1 MQDRHGHRISYLRVS
16 ITDRCNERCT
26 YCMPQELQEWLP
38 REEILTFEET
48 LRLIRIAADLGVSK
62 VRVTGGEP
70 LTRRDV
76 LDFVRRI
83 PEIPGIK
90 SIGVSTNGTLLARE
104 ITSGKTMAA
113 ALRDAGVQSV
123 NISLDTLDRDAYS
136 QITGRNFHEH
146 VLRGIDAAISA
157 GFDQI
162 KLNTVLM
169 RGRNEDQ
176 LIPLVEF
183 AGARDLILRFIEMM
197 PVSTIDVLDE
207 NNFISVLEAKRLIE
221 SLYGCLIP
229 EAEFRTNGPAAYY
242 QIPGRKQRIGFIG
255 AMTNL
260 HFCESCNKL
269 RLTCDGKLRP
279 CLGSYLEFDIM
290 KPLRAGASDAE
301 LRQFFLDVV
310 ERKPAQHDFR
320 DNYQPNRKMIT
331 IGGRR
336 MRRLTH
342 IGRDGRAQTVDVSA
356 KSMSKRRAVA
366 AGKIRLRRETLD
378 LIKNDRIAKGNVFAT
393 ARIAGIQAAKQTA
406 QLIPLCHTLPLGEVK
421 IDIVISN
428 ESADVKCTAQTV
440 AQTGV
445 EMEALVGATVALLS
459 IE

>member
-1 MQDRHGHRISYLRVS
+1 
-16 ITDRCNERCT
+16 
-26 YCMPQELQEWLP
+26 
-38 REEILTFEET
+38 
-48 LRLIRIAADLGVSK
+48 
-62 VRVTGGEP
+62 
-70 LTRRDV
+70 
-76 LDFVRRI
+76 
-83 PEIPGIK
+83 
-90 SIGVSTNGTLLARE
+90 
-104 ITSGKTMAA
+104 
-113 ALRDAGVQSV
+113 V

-136 QITGRNFHEH
+136 QITGRDFHEH

-221 SLYGCLIP
+221 SLYGYLIP
-229 EAEFRTNGPAAYY
+229 EVEFRTNGPASYY

-279 CLGSYLEFDIM
+279 CLGSHLEFDIM

-310 ERKPAQHDFR
+310 ERKPEQHDFR
-320 DNYQPNRKMIT
+320 ENYRPNRKMVA
-331 IGGRR
+331 IGG
-336 MRRLTH
+336 
-342 IGRDGRAQTVDVSA
+342 
-356 KSMSKRRAVA
+356 
-366 AGKIRLRRETLD
+366 
-378 LIKNDRIAKGNVFAT
+378 
-393 ARIAGIQAAKQTA
+393 
-406 QLIPLCHTLPLGEVK
+406 
-421 IDIVISN
+421 
-428 ESADVKCTAQTV
+428 
-440 AQTGV
+440 
-445 EMEALVGATVALLS
+445 
-459 IE
+459 

>member
-1 MQDRHGHRISYLRVS
+1 MQDHHGHRISYLRVS

-38 REEILTFEET
+38 REGILTFEET

-76 LDFVRRI
+76 INFVRQI
-83 PEIPGIK
+83 PEISGIK
-90 SIGVSTNGTLLARE
+90 SIGLSTNGTLLARE

-242 QIPGRKQRIGFIG
+242 QIAGRKQRIGFIG

-290 KPLRAGASDAE
+290 KPLRSGASDAE
-301 LRQFFLDVV
+301 LRQFFIDVV

-320 DNYQPNRKMIT
+320 DNYQPNRKMIA
-331 IGGRR
+331 IGG
-336 MRRLTH
+336 
-342 IGRDGRAQTVDVSA
+342 
-356 KSMSKRRAVA
+356 
-366 AGKIRLRRETLD
+366 
-378 LIKNDRIAKGNVFAT
+378 
-393 ARIAGIQAAKQTA
+393 
-406 QLIPLCHTLPLGEVK
+406 
-421 IDIVISN
+421 
-428 ESADVKCTAQTV
+428 
-440 AQTGV
+440 
-445 EMEALVGATVALLS
+445 
-459 IE
+459 

>member
-16 ITDRCNERCT
+16 ITDRCNERCS

-38 REEILTFEET
+38 REEILSFEET
-48 LRLIRIAADLGVSK
+48 LRLIRIAAELGVSK

-76 LDFVRRI
+76 LNFVRRI

-90 SIGVSTNGTLLARE
+90 SIGLSTNGTLLARE

-136 QITGRNFHEH
+136 QITGRDFHEH

-157 GFDQI
+157 DFDQI

-169 RGRNEDQ
+169 RARNEDQ

-242 QIPGRKQRIGFIG
+242 QIPGRQQRIGFIG

-260 HFCESCNKL
+260 NFCESCNKL

-290 KPLRAGASDAE
+290 KPLRAGASDTE

-320 DNYQPNRKMIT
+320 DNYQPNRKMIA
-331 IGGRR
+331 IGG
-336 MRRLTH
+336 
-342 IGRDGRAQTVDVSA
+342 
-356 KSMSKRRAVA
+356 
-366 AGKIRLRRETLD
+366 
-378 LIKNDRIAKGNVFAT
+378 
-393 ARIAGIQAAKQTA
+393 
-406 QLIPLCHTLPLGEVK
+406 
-421 IDIVISN
+421 
-428 ESADVKCTAQTV
+428 
-440 AQTGV
+440 
-445 EMEALVGATVALLS
+445 
-459 IE
+459 